1 MFGKRLREM
10 RMFHHYTQQQLA
22 DLLNIALRSYQKYE
36 QGEREPSYNTLIRL
50 ADILDVSIDY
60 LLGRDDFLKSL
71 GVSFDESQ

>member
-36 QGEREPSYNTLIRL
+36 QGEREPSYNTLIRV

-60 LLGRDDFLKSL
+60 LLGRDDFI
-71 GVSFDESQ
+71 ESHRISDN